1 MLVGNMENQK
11 LLEERSYTYIDRDGT
26 IELRAEDVLAE
37 HSVAVC
43 INGIPA
49 GNITCIPEHLELLI
63 LGRMLTEG
71 IITSMEDV
79 CKVQLSD
86 NARTIEVSLCNGCG
100 SDFSGQTVLK
110 GNHTG
115 NDSCIADKDISPVTP
130 IYWKPEWIFHMADCF
145 AAGTP
150 LHEKTWATHSCIL
163 GREGDILF
171 TCEDISRHNA
181 LDKVIGFALKNN
193 ISLKACM
200 VYSSGRIPTDM
211 AAKGI
216 RAGIP
221 ILVSKASPTAAAVSL
236 ASHCNLTL
244 ICAARKDRMKLFSGC
259 IPQP

>member
-1 MLVGNMENQK
+1 MDNQK
-11 LLEERSYTYIDRDGT
+11 LLEVCRYTYIGRDGT
-26 IELRAEDVLAE
+26 IEPRSEEVLAE

-49 GNITCIPEHLELLI
+49 GNITCIPEHLELLV
-63 LGRMLTEG
+63 LGRLLTEG
-71 IITSMEDV
+71 IITSMADV
-79 CKVQLSD
+79 EALQLSE
-86 NARTIEVSLCNGCG
+86 NAGKMEISLRNGCG
-100 SDFSGQTVLK
+100 NVTPGQPVLK

-115 NDSCIADKDISPVTP
+115 NDSYIAGNSLSPVTP
-130 IYWKPEWIFHMADCF
+130 VFWKPEWIFHMADCF

-163 GREGDILF
+163 GRERDILF

-181 LDKVIGFALKNN
+181 LDKVIGFALKNG
-193 ISLKACM
+193 ISLKTCM

-221 ILVSKASPTAAAVSL
+221 ILVSKASPTVAAVSL
-236 ASHCNLTL
+236 ARRCNLTL

-259 IPQP
+259 ITQP

>member
-1 MLVGNMENQK
+1 MDHQN
-11 LLEERSYTYIDRDGT
+11 LLEECSYSYIGRDGI
-26 IELRAEDVLAE
+26 IEPRTEAVLIE

-49 GNITCIPEHLELLI
+49 GNITCIPEHLELLV

-71 IITSMEDV
+71 IITSMADV
-79 CKVQLSD
+79 AALQLSE
-86 NARTIEVSLCNGCG
+86 NACKIEVSLRNGC
-100 SDFSGQTVLK
+100 SSVIPGQTVLK
-110 GNHTG
+110 SNHTG
-115 NDSCIADKDISPVTP
+115 NDAYSADKGMSPVTP
-130 IYWKPEWIFHMADCF
+130 VFWKPEWIFHMADCF

-163 GREGDILF
+163 GREGEILF

-181 LDKVIGFALKNN
+181 LDKVIGFALKNG
-193 ISLKACM
+193 IPLKACM

-221 ILVSKASPTAAAVSL
+221 ILISKASPTAAAVSL
-236 ASHCNLTL
+236 ARRCNLTL

-259 IPQP
+259 ISQP

>member
-1 MLVGNMENQK
+1 METQK
-11 LLEERSYTYIDRDGT
+11 LLEDCTYTYIGRDGT
-26 IELRAEDVLAE
+26 TEPRAEEVLAE
-37 HSVAVC
+37 YSVDVC
-43 INGIPA
+43 INGMPA
-49 GNITCIPEHLELLI
+49 GKVTCIPEHLDLLV

-71 IITSMEDV
+71 IISSMADIAELR
-79 CKVQLSD
+79 LSGD
-86 NARTIEVSLCNGCG
+86 SARIEVFLTDRSAVIP
-100 SDFSGQTVLK
+100 GQPMLK

-115 NDSCIADKDISPVTP
+115 NDAYIVDKKMASVAP
-130 IYWKPEWIFHMADCF
+130 IFWRPEWVFHMADCF

-163 GREGDILF
+163 ARQADILF

-181 LDKVIGFALKNN
+181 LDKVIGFALKNG
-193 ISLKACM
+193 IPLSACM

-236 ASHCNLTL
+236 ARSCDLTL
-244 ICAARKDRMKLFSGC
+244 ICAARKDRMKLFSGSL
-259 IPQP
+259 PG

>member
-1 MLVGNMENQK
+1 MDTQK
-11 LLEERSYTYIDRDGT
+11 MLEEITYTYIGRDGVV
-26 IELRAEDVLAE
+26 ELRSEEVLAE

-49 GNITCIPEHLELLI
+49 GNVTCIPEHLELLI

-71 IITSMEDV
+71 IISSMVE
-79 CKVQLSD
+79 
-86 NARTIEVSLCNGCG
+86 IESLQISGDG
-100 SDFSGQTVLK
+100 SQAAVLLTDRSVTVTGQPMLRS
-110 GNHTG
+110 NHTG
-115 NDSCIADKDISPVTP
+115 NDAYIVDSGMSPVTP
-130 IYWKPEWIFHMADCF
+130 ISWKPEWIFHMADCF

-163 GREGDILF
+163 AREDQILF

-181 LDKVIGFALKNN
+181 LDKVIGFALKNG
-193 ISLKACM
+193 ICLKQCM

-221 ILVSKASPTAAAVSL
+221 ILVSKASPTAAAVRL
-236 ASHCNLTL
+236 AKKSGLTL
-244 ICAARKDRMKLFSGC
+244 ICAARRDRMKLFSGTLS
-259 IPQP
+259 PAEFP